1 MLLLHLLT
9 MFTFRKL
16 YSLTIAATHIVVR
29 IDCRKNAQRNRRK
42 TTKFI
47 NLSTKMYIV
56 LILLHLTI

>member
-29 IDCRKNAQRNRRK
+29 IDCRKNAK
-42 TTKFI
+42 E
-47 NLSTKMYIV
+47 STKNDEVY
-56 LILLHLTI
+56 

>member
-29 IDCRKNAQRNRRK
+29 IDCRKNAQRN
-42 TTKFI
+42 TTKDDEV
-47 NLSTKMYIV
+47 Y
-56 LILLHLTI
+56 